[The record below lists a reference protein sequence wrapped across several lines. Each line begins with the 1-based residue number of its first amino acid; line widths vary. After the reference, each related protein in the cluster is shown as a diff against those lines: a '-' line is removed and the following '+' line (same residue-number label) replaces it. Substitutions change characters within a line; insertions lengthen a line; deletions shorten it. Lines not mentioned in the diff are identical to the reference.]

1 MALSWRHSALNIY
14 VGIMIKGKQAEFGK
28 KSFYQN
34 WVESQG
40 IPIVKDFYIEDLR
53 KVEVA
58 PWAWKGVNGAYMN
71 LIGTGDVND
80 AYILEIPPTESVNP
94 ARVLF
99 EELIYVVE
107 GTGSTSIWNDEKK
120 KITFEWQEG
129 SLFSPSVNT
138 WRQHFNGSGE
148 KPARFLV
155 VTSAP
160 PLFNLFRDLDFI
172 TNNPFPFN
180 ARFEPDAESFSGA
193 GESYKVKNN
202 TVWDTN
208 FVADVRNMELYAW
221 AQRGGGGSSLM
232 IELSENSMTTHISQ
246 FGVGSYKKAHRH
258 GAGAHVVILSGQ
270 GYSLMWPEGQEPQR
284 FDWHEGSMVVPPE
297 GWYHQHFNT
306 GTAPARYLALRWGSK
321 KYPRPWGE
329 LYAIEESA
337 KTGGAQIEYED
348 EDPAI
353 RKLFNEELAKVGLV
367 CAMEPINYNVKA
379 A

>member
-1 MALSWRHSALNIY
+1 
-14 VGIMIKGKQAEFGK
+14 MIKGKQAEFGQ
-28 KSFYQN
+28 KSFYQK

-40 IPIVKDFYIEDLR
+40 IPIVREFYIEDLS
-53 KVEVA
+53 KIEVA

-80 AYILEIPPTESVNP
+80 AYVIEIPPALHTKP
-94 ARVLF
+94 QRVLF
-99 EELIYVVE
+99 EELIYVVD
-107 GTGSTSIWNDEKK
+107 GSGSTSVWNDEKK
-120 KITFEWQEG
+120 KITFEWQKG
-129 SLFSPSVNT
+129 SLFSPPVNT

-148 KPARFLV
+148 NPARFLV

-172 TNNPFPFN
+172 INNPFPFN
-180 ARFEPDAESFSGA
+180 SRFEPDAESFSGA

-208 FVADVRNMELYAW
+208 FVPDVRNMELYEW

-246 FGVGSYKKAHRH
+246 FAVGSYKKAHRH

-270 GYSLMWPEGQEPQR
+270 GYSLMWPEGEEPQR
-284 FDWHEGSMVVPPE
+284 FDWREGSMVVPPE
-297 GWYHQHFNT
+297 GWFHQHFNT
-306 GTAPARYLALRWGSK
+306 GTKPARYLALRWGSK

-329 LYAIEESA
+329 LYKIEENA

-353 RKLFNEELAKVGLV
+353 RALFNEELAKVGLT
-367 CAMEPINYNVKA
+367 CAMAPINYNVKTA
-379 A
+379 